1 MQRFFFF
8 FFCLHLGY
16 FACAQGPELLIQ
28 QYDQGPDLEYYR
40 KWNFDVFIQPHL
52 TKTADLNTKG
62 RIQLDV
68 GGNVHYRFD
77 KNFGLS
83 SGIHYQRISYAY
95 ALANDTS
102 IDRLRFLRFPL
113 VLSVYPVK
121 RVQLSLG
128 GSYHLAL
135 KASGQPPGTTER
147 SFYPSKTFVNSL
159 GVVAQA
165 RYQVWRKF
173 SASFSYRF
181 QKRNYNP
188 IQRETQD
195 FSGFALGIH
204 YTILNP
210 SRPK

>member
-52 TKTADLNTKG
+52 TNTADLNTKG

-135 KASGQPPGTTER
+135 KSSGQPTWKHRTKFLSVENVCQQLGRGCAGTL
-147 SFYPSKTFVNSL
+147 SSVAKIFSLIFVPFSKTEL
-159 GVVAQA
+159 QPHTA
-165 RYQVWRKF
+165 RNT
-173 SASFSYRF
+173 RF
-181 QKRNYNP
+181 
-188 IQRETQD
+188 
-195 FSGFALGIH
+195 
-204 YTILNP
+204 
-210 SRPK
+210 

>member
-8 FFCLHLGY
+8 FFCVHLGY
-16 FACAQGPELLIQ
+16 FTCAQGPELLIQ

-52 TKTADLNTKG
+52 TNTADLNTKG

-135 KASGQPPGTTER
+135 KASGQPPGATER

-159 GVVAQA
+159 GCDCASTLSLVAKIFSLNFVPFSKTKLQPHTA
-165 RYQVWRKF
+165 RNT
-173 SASFSYRF
+173 RF
-181 QKRNYNP
+181 
-188 IQRETQD
+188 
-195 FSGFALGIH
+195 
-204 YTILNP
+204 
-210 SRPK
+210 

>member
-1 MQRFFFF
+1 MQRFFSFF
-8 FFCLHLGY
+8 LCPFR
-16 FACAQGPELLIQ
+16 LLYVCTRTRII
-28 QYDQGPDLEYYR
+28 DSTIRSGPDLEYYR

-52 TKTADLNTKG
+52 TNTADLNTKG

-135 KASGQPPGTTER
+135 KASGQPR
-147 SFYPSKTFVNSL
+147 SHRTKFLSVENLCQQL
-159 GVVAQA
+159 GCDCAA
-165 RYQVWRKF
+165 RYRLWRKF
-173 SASFSYRF
+173 SASISYRF

-210 SRPK
+210 NRPK

>member
-16 FACAQGPELLIQ
+16 FTCAQGPELLIQ

-52 TKTADLNTKG
+52 TNTADLNTKG

-135 KASGQPPGTTER
+135 KASGQPLEPQNEVSIRRKPLSTAWAWLRRHVIACGENFQPHFRTVFKNGTTTP
-147 SFYPSKTFVNSL
+147 Y
-159 GVVAQA
+159 
-165 RYQVWRKF
+165 
-173 SASFSYRF
+173 SAKHKILVDLRW
-181 QKRNYNP
+181 
-188 IQRETQD
+188 
-195 FSGFALGIH
+195 GFI
-204 YTILNP
+204 TP
-210 SRPK
+210 F